1 MRGEEKEEPW
11 ASRGEEGGALPGRLG
26 EQRRGWRRQ
35 RRRLG
40 AQRRGSSASGCP
52 WRPCVVQMEKTP
64 GNPSIRPEEMDKG
77 AEAKKTRGNPSFG
90 AKKARQ
96 RGLVSVS
103 PRKITPYSKRAL
115 KRPERRPKT
124 STSRP
129 VQPVQAV

>member
-1 MRGEEKEEPW
+1 
-11 ASRGEEGGALPGRLG
+11 
-26 EQRRGWRRQ
+26 
-35 RRRLG
+35 
-40 AQRRGSSASGCP
+40 
-52 WRPCVVQMEKTP
+52 MEKTP
-64 GNPSIRPEEMDKG
+64 GNPSIRLEEMDKG

-103 PRKITPYSKRAL
+103 PRKITYSKRAL